1 MTIITVLEYFVE
13 LVMFY
18 KKNKKKNNKKNKQD
32 ISPSILSF
40 KTMLQ
45 TYPIPRHVSVIQG
58 MSIQDHLKDMW
69 TNFHAN
75 TDADAQ

>member
-1 MTIITVLEYFVE
+1 MYDHHYRVRIFCGISHVLQ
-13 LVMFY
+13 
-18 KKNKKKNNKKNKQD
+18 KKQQKKTKKQD